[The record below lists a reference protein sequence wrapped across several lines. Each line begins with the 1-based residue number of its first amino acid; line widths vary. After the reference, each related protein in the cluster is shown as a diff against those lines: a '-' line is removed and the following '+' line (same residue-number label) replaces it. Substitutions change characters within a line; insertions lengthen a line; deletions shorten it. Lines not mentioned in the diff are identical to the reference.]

1 MLAPRLLR
9 QRCLAR
15 PAKAAILLLPPLPC
29 ATVARSARPR
39 FYSPTQRRRNIDPSE
54 LQRRLQ
60 EARPLLSHKAADRFQ
75 NAGRSRNSKLFVV
88 GCVGAAV
95 AFYLAN
101 SQTVPVTGRRRF
113 NFLGEGFLDILG
125 SANADAIA
133 KEIEEEGGRFLPP
146 RDRRVRVVQEVME
159 QLIPVSGMKDREWV
173 VHVIDDER
181 TANAFVTPGN
191 RLFVYSGLI
200 RVCGNRDALAA
211 VMGHEIAHAVA
222 AHSAERMSA
231 ACVANLT
238 SGSLFFLIG
247 ALPGLVLFGL
257 WSLSGGRFIQN
268 YLFSLPMTRK
278 MESEAD
284 YIGLMM
290 MAEAGFDPRAAIGYW
305 ERMQSLARRG
315 GQEVPELLS
324 THPSN
329 ENRIEKMKEWMPEAL
344 QRRSESPYRT
354 GQSRASELREVLIG
368 RQLFRL

>member
-1 MLAPRLLR
+1 
-9 QRCLAR
+9 
-15 PAKAAILLLPPLPC
+15 
-29 ATVARSARPR
+29 
-39 FYSPTQRRRNIDPSE
+39 
-54 LQRRLQ
+54 
-60 EARPLLSHKAADRFQ
+60 
-75 NAGRSRNSKLFVV
+75 
-88 GCVGAAV
+88 
-95 AFYLAN
+95 
-101 SQTVPVTGRRRF
+101 
-113 NFLGEGFLDILG
+113 
-125 SANADAIA
+125 
-133 KEIEEEGGRFLPP
+133 
-146 RDRRVRVVQEVME
+146 ME

-247 ALPGLVLFGL
+247 ALPGLALFGL

-354 GQSRASELREVLIG
+354 GQSRANFLEEHPGGAKILKRFAGKNATKPFWKYHNEHVLKKYGEKLKIG
-368 RQLFRL
+368 AVGESAKL